1 MSDNHE
7 ITDKALISE
16 AFNEHFSSVAERLA
30 VSMDPCDSNPKE
42 LGIQSPLYRFKLR
55 HIPPNKVFNALN
67 KLKNGKSTETHNL
80 PNRIL
85 KLSKDVI
92 ANSLSDL
99 FNACIDA
106 SVFPSD
112 FKMARVAPIFKSDDR
127 ENLNNY
133 RPISVLPT
141 VVRVFERLIYEQLY
155 NYFAENK
162 LLSNEQWGFRSIRS
176 NALALSDC
184 SYTWTLTVDRWDIN
198 SAVFL
203 DIKKAFDTIDHR
215 MLVNKLSQFGVC
227 DDSLKFF
234 ESHISERVQCCSVNG
249 YTITLRHIKYGVPQG
264 SIFGPL
270 LFIIYMNGLPN
281 VVQNSK
287 ICMYADERI
296 SQLKLT
302 KLVTSV
308 IS

>member
-1 MSDNHE
+1 M
-7 ITDKALISE
+7 
-16 AFNEHFSSVAERLA
+16 
-30 VSMDPCDSNPKE
+30 
-42 LGIQSPLYRFKLR
+42 
-55 HIPPNKVFNALN
+55 
-67 KLKNGKSTETHNL
+67 HNL

-112 FKMARVAPIFKSDDR
+112 FKMARVAPIFKSVDR
-127 ENLNNY
+127 EDLNNY

-141 VVRVFERLIYEQLY
+141 VARVFERLIYEQLY

-176 NALALSDC
+176 TALALSNC
-184 SYTWTLTVDRWDIN
+184 SYIWTLTVDRGDIS

-215 MLVNKLSQFGVC
+215 NIGEQVV
-227 DDSLKFF
+227 
-234 ESHISERVQCCSVNG
+234 
-249 YTITLRHIKYGVPQG
+249 
-264 SIFGPL
+264 SIWS
-270 LFIIYMNGLPN
+270 M
-281 VVQNSK
+281 
-287 ICMYADERI
+287 
-296 SQLKLT
+296 
-302 KLVTSV
+302 
-308 IS
+308 